1 METNTQGQLATQRAK
16 KKFSLFH
23 KIRKMGKKN
32 IMTGLLVFMGLWLVG
47 ACIST
52 VLTKASTAKT
62 PMAQERYNA
71 LLFQLCEEGLKPLAS
86 AKIDDKRAG
95 FLEEAVDLNDLAY
108 KESVDCSTVGANLVF
123 SQPQ

>member
-1 METNTQGQLATQRAK
+1 MNTQTQITFKPKLFDKLK
-16 KKFSLFH
+16 KL
-23 KIRKMGKKN
+23 GTKN
-32 IMTGLLVFMGLWLVG
+32 IMTGLLIFMGLWLVG
-47 ACIST
+47 ACIFT
-52 VLTKASTAKT
+52 VLTRASTSKT

-71 LLFQLCEEGLKPLAS
+71 LLFQLCEDGLKPLAS

-95 FLEEAVDLNDLAY
+95 LLDEEVDLNDLAF

>member
-1 METNTQGQLATQRAK
+1 MDTNTQGTLPVKGAK
-16 KKFSLFH
+16 KQFSLFH

-32 IMTGLLVFMGLWLVG
+32 IITGLLVFMGLWLIG

-86 AKIDDKRAG
+86 AKIDDKRSG
-95 FLEEAVDLNDLAY
+95 FLDEEVDLNDLAY

-123 SQPQ
+123 FQPQ